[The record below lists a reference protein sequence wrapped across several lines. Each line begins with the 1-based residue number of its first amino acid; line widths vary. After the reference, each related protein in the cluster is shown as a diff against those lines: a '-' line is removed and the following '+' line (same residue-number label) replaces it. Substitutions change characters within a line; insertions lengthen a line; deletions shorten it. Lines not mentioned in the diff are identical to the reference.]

1 MGYQKYFALSRRTCA
16 LIDGD
21 NFLIRVPGFRNRV
34 LEKTMLADL
43 TAHGVSEAIFYA
55 SHLYADERRRL
66 GRCAK
71 MFPGFAV
78 KLTGRNADDDIVAR
92 AAKLAKGGAS
102 EIVLATGDGSLVDR
116 VSEAAAMYGTTVT
129 VWALTWKKAS
139 RTHAN
144 QIVDA
149 WMRGP
154 RPGCLSIFS
163 EVS

>member
-1 MGYQKYFALSRRTCA
+1 MHYQKFGTCSRRTCA

-34 LEKTMLADL
+34 LESMMVSDL
-43 TAHGVSEAIFYA
+43 SAHGVSEALFYA
-55 SHLYADERRRL
+55 SHLYPDERRRL
-66 GRCAK
+66 DRCAA
-71 MFPGFAV
+71 MLPGFGV

-116 VSEAAAMYGTTVT
+116 VSEAAAKYGTSVS

-154 RPGCLSIFS
+154 RPGCLSIFAAAS
-163 EVS
+163 